1 MDLIAGFP
9 PAILA
14 AAVAVGLIAG
24 FVKGVVGFAMPMIL
38 ISGLGSIMAPEIAL
52 AALIVPTVV
61 ANLWQALRQG
71 IGAAIASTAR
81 HWRFLAIILV
91 VIAISAQFVTFLTQR
106 QLFLIIGIPVVTFA
120 AIQLAGWRPVVPP
133 RLRRRYEFGAA
144 FVAGAIG
151 GLAGNWGPPTVL
163 YLTALDT
170 PKADAMRVQ
179 GVVYGAGA
187 VVLFLA
193 HLRSGVLSSE
203 TLPLSVAML
212 VPTVAGLILGFAVG
226 DRIDQTRFRRLTL
239 IVLIVA
245 GLNLIRRA
253 LM

>member
-1 MDLIAGFP
+1 MDILLDLPTFVLVAALLI
-9 PAILA
+9 
-14 AAVAVGLIAG
+14 GLIAG

-38 ISGLGSIMAPEIAL
+38 ISGLGSVMAPELAL

-61 ANLWQALRQG
+61 SNLWQALRQG
-71 IGAAIASTAR
+71 LGAAWRSTAR
-81 HWRFLAIILV
+81 HWRFLAVILV
-91 VIAISAQFVTFLTQR
+91 VIAISAQFVTFLSQR
-106 QLFLIIGIPVVTFA
+106 QLFLIIGVPVVLFA
-120 AIQLAGWRPVVPP
+120 TIQLAGWSPKIAAGKERV
-133 RLRRRYEFGAA
+133 YEFCAA

-170 PKADAMRVQ
+170 PKGDAMRVQ
-179 GVVYGAGA
+179 GVVYGTGA
-187 VVLFLA
+187 IVLLLA
-193 HLRSGVLSSE
+193 HLRSGVLSAE
-203 TLPLSVAML
+203 TAPLSLAMV
-212 VPTVAGLILGFAVG
+212 VPTTLGLILGFAVG
-226 DRIDQTRFRRLTL
+226 DRIDQKRFRRLTL